1 MDKSDTADTDK
12 NIDELSVKLFIIPL
26 LACLQITADYLDLPQ
41 TKLQSNQIQR
51 VLITNEKRVGYEK
64 HLSYISS

>member
-26 LACLQITADYLDLPQ
+26 LACL
-41 TKLQSNQIQR
+41 
-51 VLITNEKRVGYEK
+51 
-64 HLSYISS
+64 